1 MTQDA
6 DSSGNEESMYA
17 MYVPKISD
25 FHASDDVCVI
35 MKIPFCKPQLADSIM
50 TPCNKRENYDYRKYE
65 KVQEEEGGY
74 ARDDN
79 CTVGKISIGWIKCVW
94 AFI

>member
-1 MTQDA
+1 MDSITGPWQSKAVSKVMAQDA

-65 KVQEEEGGY
+65 KVQEEEGGV
-74 ARDDN
+74 RK
-79 CTVGKISIGWIKCVW
+79 G
-94 AFI
+94 